1 MLHSCRLSV
10 LLSLVFASLLL
21 CSGPCLARDTP
32 EDEKSLTIR
41 NQSAEELLSIR
52 FTVGHQANYA
62 RLDLLPGGEDQLL
75 NPGGS
80 ADLRMDMGLS
90 LWDFSAIRLAD
101 LQSLTLCGE
110 HRPCLLLRGLDGK
123 TSHVTGRETSLLPAD
138 DARPVCALS
147 KFRPGMKMQDACA
160 LLEKDPPRDDG
171 GAVLTS
177 LGFADMVWAAR
188 LTPYTPGDDDVEVF
202 PVQPGDEVL
211 EHVELRQKLNDQ
223 RLNTLLSSLYA
234 MSYRPWQAELPGLD
248 MNFTEMPVADQKR
261 QMEILHMALGMLM
274 NAPRGDACIMMA
286 PGDML
291 PDLISDTPRHD
302 VQLFTITV
310 RRPTAT
316 LIVDMTAYSATI
328 Q

>member
-1 MLHSCRLSV
+1 MRHPSRLPLLLHLV
-10 LLSLVFASLLL
+10 LLALFI
-21 CSGPCLARDTP
+21 CSPALARDTP

-41 NQSAEELLSIR
+41 NESREELLSIR
-52 FTVGHQANYA
+52 FTAGQQANYA

-75 NPGGS
+75 NPGGT

-90 LWDFSAIRLAD
+90 LWDFPNVRLSG
-101 LQSLTLCGE
+101 LQSLVLCNE
-110 HRPCLLLRGLDGK
+110 HRPCLQLHGSDGK
-123 TSHVTGRETSLLPAD
+123 ARHLSGTARSLLPAE

-147 KFRPGMKMQDACA
+147 KFRPGMLMKDACA
-160 LLEKDPPRDDG
+160 LLEKDPLRDDS

-188 LTPYTPGDDDVEVF
+188 LTPHAPDDENE
-202 PVQPGDEVL
+202 PVPAHAGDETL
-211 EHVELRQKLNDQ
+211 EHVELRLELSDK
-223 RLNTLLSSLYA
+223 RLDTLLASLYK
-234 MSYRPWQAELPGLD
+234 MGYRPWQAELPGLD

-261 QMEILHMALGMLM
+261 QMEILHMGLGMLM

-291 PDLISDTPRHD
+291 PELLSDVPQKD

-316 LIVDMTAYSATI
+316 LIVDMTAYSASF
-328 Q
+328 

>member
-1 MLHSCRLSV
+1 MFHPCRP
-10 LLSLVFASLLL
+10 LVFLTLVFVSLLA
-21 CSGPCLARDTP
+21 SSPAFAARDSP

-41 NQSAEELLSIR
+41 NESAEELLSIR
-52 FTVGHQANYA
+52 FTVGNQANYA

-75 NPGGS
+75 NPGGT
-80 ADLRMDMGLS
+80 ADLRMDMGLY
-90 LWDFSAIRLAD
+90 LWDFNKVRLAGV
-101 LQSLTLCGE
+101 QSLTLCGE
-110 HRPCLLLRGLDGK
+110 HHPCLLVRGLDGK
-123 TSHVTGRETSLLPAD
+123 ISHVNGTEKSLLPAE

-147 KFRPGMKMQDACA
+147 KFRPGMLMKDACA
-160 LLEKDPPRDDG
+160 LLEKDPLRDDG

-188 LTPYTPGDDDVEVF
+188 LTPYTPGDDNVEAF
-202 PVQPGDEVL
+202 PVKAGGEVL
-211 EHVELRQKLNDQ
+211 EHVELRQKLSDQ
-223 RLNTLLSSLYA
+223 RLDALLASLYN
-234 MSYRPWQAELPGLD
+234 MGYRPWQAELPGLD

-291 PDLISDTPRHD
+291 PDLISDTPRKD

-316 LIVDMTAYSATI
+316 LIVDMTAYSASF
-328 Q
+328 